1 MCSLIA
7 MNFTAYDF
15 GYSWPITYGHLIPL
29 GLAIAVATFALWRGW
44 PRLVWILAGIV
55 GVWALVGFVFI
66 QFLLARPMT
75 LPTER
80 FLASGAG
87 RVLDAGAGSGR
98 AGVGVLVA
106 RPKATVT
113 ALDIYSGYW
122 GIDDNTPDRFMA
134 NARAAGAGDRAEA
147 RTGDMR
153 EMPFQDGEFD
163 AVVSSYAID
172 HLSQKGTQQAIAEVR
187 RVLKPGGEF
196 LLLIVNSADWVIRVL
211 SPPIAHHP
219 RQNPLRWR
227 HLIEDAGFKLEEDGM
242 TIGTFYF
249 YAKKR

>member
-1 MCSLIA
+1 MDTI
-7 MNFTAYDF
+7 TTYDF
-15 GYSWPITYGHLIPL
+15 GYSWPITYGHLVP
-29 GLAIAVATFALWRGW
+29 LAIAAVVAAAAVWRDW
-44 PRLVWILAGIV
+44 PRIVTILAGVV
-55 GVWALVGFVFI
+55 GLWALAGFLVVH
-66 QFLLARPMT
+66 FLFGLTRPME

-80 FLASGAG
+80 FLALGSG

-113 ALDIYSGYW
+113 ALDIYNGYW
-122 GIDDNTPDRFMA
+122 GIDDNTPERFMA
-134 NARAAGAGDRAEA
+134 NAAAAGAANRAEA

-153 EMPFQDGEFD
+153 EMPFGDAEFD

-172 HLSQKGTQQAIAEVR
+172 HLSQEGTTQAVAEVH

-196 LLLIVNSADWVIRVL
+196 LLLIVNSADWLVRLV

-227 HLIEDAGFKLEEDGM
+227 HLIEDAGFTLEEDG
-242 TIGTFYF
+242 TTTATFYF
-249 YAKKR
+249 YARKE